1 MYPLNCTIVQLQ
13 CPDGKQLRAQQ
24 DGLLWEWSPGHIW
37 NFIQLLILLVKLWWS
52 GFLLF
57 SRVPG
62 AGLGVQRGEESRR
75 PESEENYR
83 GVSTQ
88 EGHQGGH
95 YKRRVPGHS
104 EGAHDQIPLGS
115 NQGSWSLHGLKDQL
129 ESGKVVRGYKD
140 LNQRGYTSLAAQK
153 GFSRKG
159 KQSSGFIALDDG
171 RRGLPEQRGF
181 ISLSKAGRGG
191 YNNGYWGYGSRR
203 GGRGGSG
210 LEKGAPR
217 FTSLRQGGS
226 QGSRSGRSR
235 EKSNVGNGLRW
246 RTKYVN
252 GGGGGWTSLRE
263 GG

>member
-1 MYPLNCTIVQLQ
+1 M
-13 CPDGKQLRAQQ
+13 
-24 DGLLWEWSPGHIW
+24 
-37 NFIQLLILLVKLWWS
+37 
-52 GFLLF
+52 
-57 SRVPG
+57 PG

-115 NQGSWSLHGLKDQL
+115 NQGSWSLHRLKDQL

-210 LEKGAPR
+210 LKKGAAR

-226 QGSRSGRSR
+226 QDSRSGRGR

-246 RTKYVN
+246 RTKYAN